1 MSGCVVRIVRLGVIA
16 VAVLAAIVP
25 LPSRLVEA
33 WYSRGLYPAI
43 QATVTPLTNRV
54 PVALAD
60 VASLVL
66 LATLV
71 LVFRARARRGGFVS
85 ILASAFMSLLTLA
98 AVLYLA
104 FLALWGLNYRRVPLD
119 QKIEYDAQRITHDA
133 ALKLAENAVR
143 TVNDTYERAYAG
155 AAEEPSLESA
165 FAAASRILANPREAV
180 PGVPKRSLL
189 ELYFRMAAID
199 GMTDPFFLE
208 IILNPDVQDF
218 ERPFV
223 TAHEWAHLAGYANE
237 AEANLVGWLTC
248 LQGNAMAR
256 YSGWLAI
263 YEHVAG
269 SLPRSDRV
277 ALARS
282 LQPGPRYDLE
292 LMAAR
297 YARSTPIVREAARDV
312 YDSYLRA
319 NRVKEGIASYTDVVR
334 LILGAG
340 MEEGKN
346 PRPRA
351 PSTEPR
357 APLH

>member
-1 MSGCVVRIVRLGVIA
+1 MRGCVMRFVRLGII
-16 VAVLAAIVP
+16 VLAAIAALVP
-25 LPSRLVEA
+25 LPPRLVEA
-33 WYSRGLYPAI
+33 WYSRGLYPSM
-43 QATVTPLTNRV
+43 QAVVTPLTNRV

-60 VASLVL
+60 VTALLLLLVL
-66 LATLV
+66 FV
-71 LVFRARARRGGFVS
+71 GFRGRLRRAGFVS
-85 ILASAFMSLLTLA
+85 AVASGLVSLLTLA

-119 QKIEYDAQRITHDA
+119 QKIDYDGQRITHEA
-133 ALKLAENAVR
+133 ALRLAENAVR
-143 TVNDTYERAYAG
+143 SVNETYERAHAG
-155 AAEEPSLESA
+155 VAEGPPLDIA
-165 FAAASRILANPREAV
+165 FAAAGEILSSSRAAV

-189 ELYFRMAAID
+189 EWYFRMAAID

-208 IILNPDVQDF
+208 IILNPDVLEF

-248 LQGNAMAR
+248 LQGNPMAR

-263 YEHVAG
+263 YQHVVG
-269 SLPRSDRV
+269 SLPRSDRA

-282 LQPGPRYDLE
+282 LQPGPKHDLD

-297 YARSTPIVREAARDV
+297 YARATPVVREAARDV

-319 NRVKEGIASYTDVVR
+319 NRVKEGIASYNDVVR

-340 MEEGKN
+340 MEDGKN
-346 PRPRA
+346 PRPRKSGA
-351 PSTEPR
+351 
-357 APLH
+357 

>member
-1 MSGCVVRIVRLGVIA
+1 MTGCVTRVVRLGVIA
-16 VAVLAAIVP
+16 VAGVAAIVP
-25 LPSRLVEA
+25 LPSHIIEA

-43 QATVTPLTNRV
+43 QATVTPITNRV

-60 VASLVL
+60 VASLL
-66 LATLV
+66 LLVTLF
-71 LVFRARARRGGFVS
+71 LVFRARVRRSGFVAG
-85 ILASAFMSLLTLA
+85 LASGFVSLLTLA
-98 AVLYLA
+98 AVLFLV

-119 QKIEYDAQRITHDA
+119 QKIEYDAQRVTHDA
-133 ALKLAENAVR
+133 ALRLAENAVR
-143 TVNDTYERAYAG
+143 TVNETYERASSG
-155 AAEEPSLESA
+155 APEEPSLDAA
-165 FAAASRILANPREAV
+165 FAAAVRTLANGREPV
-180 PGVPKRSLL
+180 PGVPKRSVLQW
-189 ELYFRMAAID
+189 YFRMAAID

-237 AEANLVGWLTC
+237 AEANLVAWMTC
-248 LQGNAMAR
+248 LRGNAIAR

-263 YEHVAG
+263 YEHVVG
-269 SLPRSDRV
+269 SLPRSDRA

-282 LQPGPRYDLE
+282 LQPGPRHDLE

-319 NRVKEGIASYTDVVR
+319 NRVKEGIASYTEVVR

-340 MEEGKN
+340 MEEGKD
-346 PRPRA
+346 PRR
-351 PSTEPR
+351 R
-357 APLH
+357 